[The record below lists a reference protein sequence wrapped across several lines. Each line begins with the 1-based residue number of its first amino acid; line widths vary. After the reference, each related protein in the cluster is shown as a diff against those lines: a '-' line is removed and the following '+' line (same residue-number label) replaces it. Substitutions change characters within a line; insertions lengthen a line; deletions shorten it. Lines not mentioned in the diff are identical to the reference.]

1 MNKLLKGSI
10 AGAVGVA
17 LLLGGAGTFASWNSS
32 GSITSAVIKAGTLTV
47 SDSGIGGTWRNLSA
61 ATGTPTISPISAF
74 RIVPGDS
81 ISYTKTMN
89 IAATGDNLTATLSL
103 DPTAITPVTPGTL
116 ALPSADD
123 KLASFLTGT
132 AVVTASGSGITA
144 ITPVVGTPTF
154 KIAPTTIG
162 VTSTVTVVVTLKFA
176 SGAAGAEN
184 AAMAGSVDLSKMAV
198 LLTQN

>member
-47 SDSGIGGTWRNLSA
+47 SDSGIAGTWKNLS
-61 ATGTPTISPISAF
+61 ATGTPTISTISAF

-103 DPTAITPVTPGTL
+103 DPTAITPVTPGTI
-116 ALPSADD
+116 ALPTADD
-123 KLASFLTGT
+123 KLASFLAGT
-132 AVVTASGSGITA
+132 ALVTASGSGITA

-154 KIAPTTIG
+154 KIAPTNIG

-176 SGAAGAEN
+176 SGVAGAEN